1 MGCNGEAVNSTAL
14 VAVGG
19 GKDIDGCAT
28 LLSFDPTDNSEIKK
42 ITRDLFHPE
51 NKMTREEA
59 VDFNYRCN
67 LGVNLRSGKNDSA
80 EETLKNIINR
90 VQSIFEGYLKGKVK
104 DAI

>member
-1 MGCNGEAVNSTAL
+1 MGSNREAIDSTAP

-19 GKDIDGCAT
+19 GEDIDGCT
-28 LLSFDPTDNSEIKK
+28 LPSFDPTVNSVIKK

-51 NKMTREEA
+51 NKITREEA

-90 VQSIFEGYLKGKVK
+90 VQSIFEGYLKGKVEV
-104 DAI
+104 AI